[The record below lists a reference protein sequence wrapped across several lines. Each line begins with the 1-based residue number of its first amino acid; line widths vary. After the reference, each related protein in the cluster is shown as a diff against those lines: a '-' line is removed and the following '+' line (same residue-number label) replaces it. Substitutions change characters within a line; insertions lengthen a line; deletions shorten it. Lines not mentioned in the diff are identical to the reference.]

1 MQKIRDSEREQDF
14 QPFVPFRALMF
25 FKSVVIVSCV
35 RNSCS
40 ASAVLGM
47 TITVAV
53 VEVVVVQCLA
63 LKGSTSGLGS
73 FLVQMTLNKI
83 FDRKYRLN

>member
-1 MQKIRDSEREQDF
+1 MRAGFSAIC
-14 QPFVPFRALMF
+14 ALMF
-25 FKSVVIVSCV
+25 FKRVVIVSLVSCV